1 MLMFVAAFLTF
12 MAIGGFPAFVE
23 DMKVVDER
31 LPISLTN
38 GDICEEYELKLKYD
52 YLKHIN

>member
-23 DMKVVDER
+23 DMKVVDESPGQAAC
-31 LPISLTN
+31 LFQLTI
-38 GDICEEYELKLKYD
+38 GDT
-52 YLKHIN
+52 